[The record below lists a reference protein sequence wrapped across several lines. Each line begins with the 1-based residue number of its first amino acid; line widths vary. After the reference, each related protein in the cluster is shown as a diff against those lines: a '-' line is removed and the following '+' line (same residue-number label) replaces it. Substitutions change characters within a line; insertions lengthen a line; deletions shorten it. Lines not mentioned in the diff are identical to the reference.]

1 MQHYTFAVKAFVE
14 VVKAVGMEE
23 YEFAVHETQT
33 NQVIENV
40 RNMKSELGIL
50 FLSKFNEAV
59 LQKLFRE
66 NDVILKNCLPVTP
79 MYICGKDIRWHKGM

>member
-1 MQHYTFAVKAFVE
+1 ME

-59 LQKLFRE
+59 LQKLFKE
-66 NDVILKNCLPVTP
+66 
-79 MYICGKDIRWHKGM
+79 MM

>member
-1 MQHYTFAVKAFVE
+1 
-14 VVKAVGMEE
+14 MEE

-66 NDVILKNCLPVTP
+66 
-79 MYICGKDIRWHKGM
+79 MM